1 MNLLKNKMVPSVN
14 KLLICFLI
22 VSNFNLYNHM
32 FAFKWLAL
40 LKGILSFLF
49 LCCKIQTEKLFREIV
64 SLRDRVKRNY
74 SYVCGLMVM
83 LVKICE
89 SRKGL
94 EVFSLRNGL
103 LIILSELLL
112 FAPQVCTTA
121 LYRGKFAEIFFE
133 KMLTKYSC
141 L

>member
-1 MNLLKNKMVPSVN
+1 MFASRWLAPLKG
-14 KLLICFLI
+14 KLTLGDLDQTENSNWKSKTDSGCFL
-22 VSNFNLYNHM
+22 NFN
-32 FAFKWLAL
+32 
-40 LKGILSFLF
+40 I
-49 LCCKIQTEKLFREIV
+49 FREIV

-112 FAPQVCTTA
+112 FAPQVRP
-121 LYRGKFAEIFFE
+121 YGKSQKLMIPPFRSF
-133 KMLTKYSC
+133 SC
-141 L
+141 KPSKR